1 MLKEETMT
9 DFSALNSPKRIL
21 SLTKER
27 ATVSFPDSD
36 DKVSGFAISEEHG
49 PKPSEVY
56 GFVGSI
62 STVVTTGIFL
72 VWAYVPEPWLHS
84 VGITYYPSRSW
95 NGMHLFMNINVGFVR
110 TFRTLGLDANAEDEE
125 FDPVDDNYSEKD
137 SDEDVDT
144 SVLNVVWGIGSAALL
159 WCDLV
164 VSNVGMLPFGS
175 SDDVVFS
182 RRAFNVF
189 GPQWKGDELVGLLIF
204 VGAELMVEVC
214 LRTLETISGGY
225 SLVYGKGWE
234 WAGVMLRRYYSNP
247 VQLRSLELCPVLS
260 PVQFLVGSCGHV
272 SSRCLDSSLNR
283 FAKRAIIRH
292 TATTGIDAGSYR
304 ARFV

>member
-1 MLKEETMT
+1 MLKQKTMT

-84 VGITYYPSRSW
+84 VGITYYPSS
-95 NGMHLFMNINVGFVR
+95 
-110 TFRTLGLDANAEDEE
+110 LDANAEDEE
-125 FDPVDDNYSEKD
+125 FDSVDDNYSEED

-144 SVLNVVWGIGSAALL
+144 SVLNVILEWNASIDEHQCWVCSYFQNPRYWALAVPAYAMVTVVLAMGFYLGLNFMATPPRTSLNTMFGKPSLSFDTVLMYKNLVLKLKRSFLSLSLSNPSKIGRVLMIAVESLQALCL
-159 WCDLV
+159 
-164 VSNVGMLPFGS
+164 
-175 SDDVVFS
+175 
-182 RRAFNVF
+182 
-189 GPQWKGDELVGLLIF
+189 QWKETSGFAPPFNFGTSMVSEPGCGF
-204 VGAELMVEVC
+204 NTYAEE
-214 LRTLETISGGY
+214 Y
-225 SLVYGKGWE
+225 
-234 WAGVMLRRYYSNP
+234 
-247 VQLRSLELCPVLS
+247 
-260 PVQFLVGSCGHV
+260 
-272 SSRCLDSSLNR
+272 
-283 FAKRAIIRH
+283 
-292 TATTGIDAGSYR
+292 
-304 ARFV
+304 